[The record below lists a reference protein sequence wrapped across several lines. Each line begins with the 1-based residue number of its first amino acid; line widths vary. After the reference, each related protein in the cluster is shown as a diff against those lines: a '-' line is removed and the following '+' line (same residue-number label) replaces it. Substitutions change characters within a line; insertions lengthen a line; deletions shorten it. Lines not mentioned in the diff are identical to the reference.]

1 MNWIENHFVPFAAK
15 LGSQRHL
22 AAIRDGFVAFMP
34 LMIAGAFAVL
44 LNNFVLGG
52 APVEGEAITFG
63 LYQFFQDSTIGEW
76 ILKLKDI
83 NGNVW
88 FGTIAIT
95 AVFLPIAVSYNLAKS
110 REKDGL
116 AAALIAVASFVIILP
131 QVATVGLPA
140 ELLEAATG
148 AGLGETITGWGF
160 IPVSSLGA
168 TGMFA
173 ALFVSLVATE
183 VFCWLTGNKML
194 EIRMPDTVPP
204 AVSRSFASLLPGIIT
219 LFIFAIAQFAVVQ
232 ITGSGIP
239 ELIFTFIQE
248 PISFVAQGASGLAF
262 ALIYVFFVHVLWF
275 LGLHGPNILAGV
287 ADPIYL
293 PALVANIDAIQAGA
307 EATNIFTKSF
317 FDAFVFLGGSGA
329 TLPLLLAIFVASKRE
344 DYRTIA
350 KLSIAPGVFQINEP
364 VMFGMPIVLNPTL
377 LIPFVATP
385 LVLTV
390 ISWAAM
396 FFGLVPMTQA
406 IIPWITPPVLSG
418 LLVTGSF
425 MGALLGLVNMVVA
438 FLIYYPFVIAAN
450 KEVALEQES
459 AK

>member
-44 LNNFVLGG
+44 INNLILGG
-52 APVEGEAITFG
+52 APDPSSTINFG

-88 FGTIAIT
+88 YGTIAVT
-95 AVFLPIAVSYNLAKS
+95 AIFLPIAVSYNLAKS

-116 AAALIAVASFVIILP
+116 ASALIAIAAFVIILP
-131 QVATVGLPA
+131 QVVTVGEA
-140 ELLEAATG
+140 EA
-148 AGLGETITGWGF
+148 WGV
-160 IPVSSLGA
+160 IPVSMIGA
-168 TGMFA
+168 EGMFA
-173 ALFVSLVATE
+173 ALFVSLTATE
-183 VFCWLTGNKML
+183 LFCWLTGNKRL

-204 AVSRSFASLLPGIIT
+204 AVSRSFAALLPGIIT
-219 LFIFAIAQFAVVQ
+219 LFTFAIAQFIAVQV
-232 ITGSGIP
+232 TGLAIP
-239 ELIFTFIQE
+239 QLILMYVQE
-248 PISFVAQGASGLAF
+248 PISFLAQGASGIVF
-262 ALIYVFFVHVLWF
+262 ALFYVFFVHILWF
-275 LGLHGPNILAGV
+275 LGLHGPNILAGI

-293 PALVANIDAIQAGA
+293 PALLANIDAIQAGA

-317 FDAFVFLGGSGA
+317 FDAFVFLGGAGA
-329 TLPLLLAIFVASKRE
+329 TLPLLVAVFVASKRE

-350 KLSIAPGVFQINEP
+350 KLSIAPAVFQINEP

-377 LIPFVATP
+377 LIPFVTAP

-390 ISWAAM
+390 IAWAAM
-396 FFGLVPMTQA
+396 AFGFVPMTQA

-418 LLVTGSF
+418 LFVTNSL
-425 MGALLGLVNMVVA
+425 MGALLGAVNLVVA
-438 FLIYYPFVIAAN
+438 FFIYYPFVIAAN
-450 KEVALEQES
+450 KEVALTEQ

>member
-1 MNWIENHFVPFAAK
+1 
-15 LGSQRHL
+15 
-22 AAIRDGFVAFMP
+22 
-34 LMIAGAFAVL
+34 
-44 LNNFVLGG
+44 NNLILGG
-52 APVEGEAITFG
+52 APDPSSTINFG

-88 FGTIAIT
+88 YGTIAIT
-95 AVFLPIAVSYNLAKS
+95 AVFLPIAISYNLAKS

-116 AAALIAVASFVIILP
+116 AAALIAIASFVIILP
-131 QVATVGLPA
+131 QVATVDV
-140 ELLEAATG
+140 
-148 AGLGETITGWGF
+148 AGEMTAYWGF
-160 IPVSSLGA
+160 IPVNSIGA

-173 ALFVSLVATE
+173 ALFVSLTATE
-183 VFCWLTGNKML
+183 LFCWLTGNKRL

-204 AVSRSFASLLPGIIT
+204 AVSRSFAALLPGIIT
-219 LFIFAIAQFAVVQ
+219 LFTFGIAQFIVVEV
-232 ITGSGIP
+232 TGTGIP
-239 ELIFTFIQE
+239 ELIFTFVQE
-248 PISFVAQGASGLAF
+248 PISFLAQGASGIVF

-275 LGLHGPNILAGV
+275 LGLHGPNILAGI

-317 FDAFVFLGGSGA
+317 FDAFVFLGGAGA
-329 TLPLLLAIFVASKRE
+329 TLPLLVAVFVASKRE

-350 KLSIAPGVFQINEP
+350 KLSIAPAVFQINEP

-377 LIPFVATP
+377 LIPFVTAP

-390 ISWAAM
+390 IAWAAM
-396 FFGLVPMTQA
+396 AFGFVPMTQA

-418 LLVTGSF
+418 LFVTNSL
-425 MGALLGLVNMVVA
+425 MGALLGAVNLVVA
-438 FLIYYPFVIAAN
+438 FLIYYPFVVAAN
-450 KEVALEQES
+450 KEVALTEQ

>member
-1 MNWIENHFVPFAAK
+1 MMNWIENNFVPFAAK

-44 LNNFVLGG
+44 INNFVLGG
-52 APVEGEAITFG
+52 APGADEAITFG

-83 NGNVW
+83 GGNIW

-95 AVFLPIAVSYNLAKS
+95 AVFLPIAVSYNLAKG

-116 AAALIAVASFVIILP
+116 AAALIGIASFVIILP
-131 QVATVGLPA
+131 QVATIGDVV
-140 ELLEAATG
+140 
-148 AGLGETITGWGF
+148 GWGF
-160 IPVSSLGA
+160 IPVASLGA

-173 ALFVSLVATE
+173 ALFVSIIATE
-183 VFCWLTGNKML
+183 LFCWLTGNKAL

-204 AVSRSFASLLPGIIT
+204 AVSRSFASLLPGVIT
-219 LFIFAIAQFAVVQ
+219 LFVFATAQFIIVQ
-232 ITGSGIP
+232 VTGSGIP
-239 ELIFTFIQE
+239 ELIFSFIQE
-248 PISFVAQGASGLAF
+248 PISFLAQGASGIVF

-275 LGLHGPNILAGV
+275 LGLHGPNILAGI

-293 PALVANIDAIQAGA
+293 PALIENIDNIQAGVA
-307 EATNIFTKSF
+307 ATNIFTKSF

-329 TLPLLLAIFVASKRE
+329 TLPLLIAIFFSSKRE

-350 KLSIAPGVFQINEP
+350 KLSIAPGIFQINEP
-364 VMFGMPIVLNPTL
+364 VMFGMPIVLNATL
-377 LIPFVATP
+377 LIPFVLAP

-396 FFGLVPMTQA
+396 ATGLVPVTQA
-406 IIPWITPPVLSG
+406 IIPWITPVVLSG

-425 MGALLGLVNMVVA
+425 WGAALGAVNLVVA

-450 KEVALEQES
+450 KEVAIN
-459 AK
+459 K